1 MSFEVSRL
9 TKIEARGKKLQKCMS
24 ATSGFWSD
32 FKNLTKSKNKG
43 HFIIATSKVTI
54 IKWSYFCTNVTP
66 RPGNAKE
73 GIFFYVVNHHVLQK
87 SSYCKMM

>member
-32 FKNLTKSKNKG
+32 FKNWTKSKNKG

-54 IKWSYFCTNVTP
+54 IKWPLLFDLVKFLLMKLKSLE
-66 RPGNAKE
+66 K
-73 GIFFYVVNHHVLQK
+73 LQK
-87 SSYCKMM
+87 CMSATSGFWMFRPF

>member
-1 MSFEVSRL
+1 MVTHIKMSFEVSRL
-9 TKIEARGKKLQKCMS
+9 TKTEARGKKLQKCMS

-43 HFIIATSKVTI
+43 HFIIVTSKVTI
-54 IKWSYFCTNVTP
+54 IKWSYFCTKVTP

-73 GIFFYVVNHHVLQK
+73 GTIFWGMYVGD
-87 SSYCKMM
+87 